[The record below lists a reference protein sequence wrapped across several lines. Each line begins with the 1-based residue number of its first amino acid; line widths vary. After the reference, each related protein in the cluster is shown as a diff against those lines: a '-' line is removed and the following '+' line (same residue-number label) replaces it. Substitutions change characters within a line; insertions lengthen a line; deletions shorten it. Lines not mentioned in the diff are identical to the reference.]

1 MIVLAIAAAV
11 TLRMQDEPKSL
22 REQIGA
28 PYDAGNG
35 YFDYLEAGD
44 IVRAAGY
51 SNLEREFIEI
61 VNAPT
66 KTKGRAERLAELRPR
81 MAQIAEQAMVR
92 VRIGNQKPLWEP
104 RLNLEISSLFP
115 EYAAFKLV
123 AKAGRQAIQYR
134 LSQGDTR
141 GAARLVADGLAF
153 SSRIGTGPIISFLVA
168 LATDAIYLAA
178 IEPYLT
184 SFSEA
189 DLRVIADAAMAYL
202 ARPPMFRRMAEAE
215 TRFFSEYVTMVSGEV
230 KNQPEEAGE
239 EETDAAT
246 EYLRKLTPDR
256 LQRIADEIRRRMLL
270 ADEKELK
277 VLESPESNW
286 YTKIRLTDASSGD
299 FAEKVEPP
307 PKTDQEW
314 IDSIL
319 SSRISLFQVI
329 EPVGMRRTQA
339 RLLLLHTK
347 ILQYRWS
354 YGRLPKT
361 LKEVDASID
370 PFSGKAF
377 GYEVSGSNYRLW
389 SEGRG
394 PRGEIELRYRRAK
407 TVGTTAV
414 GDGPP

>member
-1 MIVLAIAAAV
+1 MMVLAIAAAI
-11 TLRMQDEPKSL
+11 TLGMQDEPKSL
-22 REQIGA
+22 REQIGV

-44 IVRAAGY
+44 IVRAADCT
-51 SNLEREFIEI
+51 SLRREYVEV
-61 VNAPT
+61 VNSPA
-66 KTKGRAERLAELRPR
+66 KTKGRAERLADLRHR
-81 MAQIAEQAMVR
+81 MAQVAEQAMVR

-115 EYAAFKLV
+115 EYAAFKSV
-123 AKAGRQAIQYR
+123 AKAGRHAIQYR

-141 GAARLVADGLAF
+141 GAARLVADGLSF
-153 SSRIGTGPIISFLVA
+153 SSRIGTGPIISLLVA

-189 DLRVIADAAMAYL
+189 DLRVIADAGTAYL

-215 TRFFSEYVTMVSGEV
+215 TRFFSDYISLVNQEV
-230 KNQPEEAGE
+230 KNQPEEEDA
-239 EETDAAT
+239 DAADD
-246 EYLRKLTPDR
+246 YLKKLTPER
-256 LQRIADEIRRRMLL
+256 LQMIANEIRRRMTLE
-270 ADEKELK
+270 DEKELK

-286 YTKIRLTDASSGD
+286 YAKIRLTDAPSGD
-299 FAEKVEPP
+299 FAEKEEPP
-307 PKTDQEW
+307 PKTDREW
-314 IDSIL
+314 IDSML

-339 RLLLLHTK
+339 RLLLLHTN

-354 YGRLPKT
+354 YGRLPKK
-361 LKEVDASID
+361 LSEVDAVTD
-370 PFSGKAF
+370 PFSGKPF
-377 GYEVSGSNYRLW
+377 RYEVSGNNYRLW

-407 TVGTTAV
+407 TAGTSVV